1 MRTDFLDKLM
11 PCITFLGQWSI
22 LWIVI
27 AILCLAFRQK
37 RKLGISLAFNQ
48 SRVATRE
55 RALVDDFV
63 DRILVCRS
71 RFESPDVDGEIV
83 VNYAPELFGGVRGE
97 DLCGRF
103 IDVKITGADE
113 YDLIA
118 EPIK

>member
-1 MRTDFLDKLM
+1 ME
-11 PCITFLGQWSI
+11 IQS
-22 LWIVI
+22 
-27 AILCLAFRQK
+27 
-37 RKLGISLAFNQ
+37 GISLAFNQ

-55 RALVDDFV
+55 RVLVDDFM
-63 DRILVCRS
+63 DGFLVCRS

-83 VNYAPELFGGVRGE
+83 VNYAPELFGGLRGE

>member
-1 MRTDFLDKLM
+1 MVLPRLAALAEVAWNPAGRTDY
-11 PCITFLGQWSI
+11 
-22 LWIVI
+22 
-27 AILCLAFRQK
+27 
-37 RKLGISLAFNQ
+37 
-48 SRVATRE
+48 
-55 RALVDDFV
+55 DDFV